1 MKGLVINMD
10 TQQLLKQAEKI
21 LADYSTAVTHPEQN
35 RIDVIIS
42 RDKLVGAVDTLET
55 SGWGYLSAITGLDH
69 SATTA
74 VKTEEKQWEHVDDG
88 SGQTGFGYT
97 GSLEVLYHFCSY
109 AAVATLRVQMSHE
122 HPSVPSIC
130 DLIPSATL
138 YERELIEMFG
148 IQVVGTP
155 NTDHLLLPDDW
166 PADVYPLRK
175 DFTGFDSE
183 SEEKEPENV

>member
-1 MKGLVINMD
+1 MNNMD
-10 TQQLLKQAEKI
+10 TQQLLEGAEKI
-21 LADYSTAVTHPEQN
+21 LSDYSLAVTRPEQN
-35 RIDVIIS
+35 RIDVIIP
-42 RDKLVGAVDTLET
+42 RDRLFSAAEALEN

-69 SATTA
+69 SATSV
-74 VKTEEKQWEHVDDG
+74 VKSEEKQWQHVDDG
-88 SGQTGFGYT
+88 SGQTGFGYA
-97 GSLEVLYHFCSY
+97 GSLEVLYHFCSF
-109 AAVATLRVQMSHE
+109 AAVTTLRVQMSHE

-148 IQVVGTP
+148 IQVIGTP

-175 DFTGFDSE
+175 DFTGFDTE
-183 SEEKEPENV
+183 TEGKETENV